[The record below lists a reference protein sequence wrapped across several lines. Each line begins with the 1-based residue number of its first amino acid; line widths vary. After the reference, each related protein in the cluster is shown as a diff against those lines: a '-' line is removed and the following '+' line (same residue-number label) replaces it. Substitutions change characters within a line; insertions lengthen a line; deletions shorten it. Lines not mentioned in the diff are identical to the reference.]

1 MTNGHNVSLRKTRS
15 NTDDIL
21 QVQCLE
27 FDVDKLSVS
36 EEIVNMLATML
47 CLACHIYKAEK
58 DGRDSDKA
66 PLATSTTTVE
76 SEGKVSCISNF

>member
-1 MTNGHNVSLRKTRS
+1 M
-15 NTDDIL
+15 
-21 QVQCLE
+21 E
-27 FDVDKLSVS
+27 KLTLS

-47 CLACHIYKAEK
+47 CLACHIYKVEK

-76 SEGKVSCISNF
+76 SEGNCLI